1 LQIGR
6 RHWPAGSD
14 NIRRKRTEGLN
25 LGAIDGQR
33 FETFVE
39 TIGKDDGLKHL
50 VCLIVYI
57 VLAYRRHGVPPPR
70 FVVALGLALH
80 TSRAQIKSKPTKVNF
95 LET

>member
-14 NIRRKRTEGLN
+14 NTKKTDEGLN

-39 TIGKDDGLKHL
+39 TIGKDDSLEHL
-50 VCLIVYI
+50 VCLIVYM
-57 VLAYRRHGVPPPR
+57 VLACRGHGVIATKE
-70 FVVALGLALH
+70 FVISVRVTLRTHITCMYQNL
-80 TSRAQIKSKPTKVNF
+80 K
-95 LET
+95 